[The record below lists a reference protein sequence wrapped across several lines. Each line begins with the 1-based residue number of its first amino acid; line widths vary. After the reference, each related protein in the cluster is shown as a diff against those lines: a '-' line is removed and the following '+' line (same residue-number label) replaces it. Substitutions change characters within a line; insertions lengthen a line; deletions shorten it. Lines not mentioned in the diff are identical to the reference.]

1 MRQKELQKILGGHI
15 AWLWNKENGERA
27 DLTGADL
34 CDADLEDSCLCRAD
48 LSGARLHDAK
58 LIGADLEGANLG
70 GADLER
76 ADLREADL
84 KGANLE
90 EASLYGTKLEGTD
103 LRNANL
109 KGADLNYAN
118 LNGAELQGADLEGA
132 NLVNTCWPLS
142 EGGLDVR
149 VDKDIAAQLA
159 YYFCRLDC
167 DDPEYLRAR
176 NGLLNFANQF
186 HRVDECGKLEKIDIA
201 KAPGAGKQSGTKEN
215 QSSSL

>member
-1 MRQKELQKILGGHI
+1 MRQKELQKILEGHI

-48 LSGARLHDAK
+48 LSGARLQDT
-58 LIGADLEGANLG
+58 N
-70 GADLER
+70 
-76 ADLREADL
+76 
-84 KGANLE
+84 
-90 EASLYGTKLEGTD
+90 
-103 LRNANL
+103 
-109 KGADLNYAN
+109 
-118 LNGAELQGADLEGA
+118 LQGADLEGA
-132 NLVNTCWPLS
+132 NLANTCWPLS

-186 HRVDECGKLEKIDIA
+186 HSAKEWGELELIEKGP
-201 KAPGAGKQSGTKEN
+201 APASN
-215 QSSSL
+215 QDQNK

>member
-1 MRQKELQKILGGHI
+1 MRQKELQKILEGHI
-15 AWLWNKENGERA
+15 AWLWNKKNGERA

-76 ADLREADL
+76 ADLREA
-84 KGANLE
+84 
-90 EASLYGTKLEGTD
+90 
-103 LRNANL
+103 
-109 KGADLNYAN
+109 N

-132 NLVNTCWPLS
+132 NLINTCWPLS

-186 HRVDECGKLEKIDIA
+186 HHAKKYGKLELIEKGP
-201 KAPGAGKQSGTKEN
+201 APASN
-215 QSSSL
+215 QDQK